1 MRTAPM
7 MQVTS
12 VPTPPGPATASGEL
26 GLRVAEGEAH
36 APTGPD
42 SAGRNPG
49 PDPQDAPGPAAS
61 PSLPARPWPTDS

>member
-12 VPTPPGPATASGEL
+12 VPTPPGRATASGEL

-49 PDPQDAPGPAAS
+49 PDP
-61 PSLPARPWPTDS
+61 

>member
-12 VPTPPGPATASGEL
+12 VPRSPGPTTASG
-26 GLRVAEGEAH
+26 GLSLQVADGGVH
-36 APTGPD
+36 ALAGPD

-49 PDPQDAPGPAAS
+49 PDPRDAPCPGGQPAAACET
-61 PSLPARPWPTDS
+61 LTGR